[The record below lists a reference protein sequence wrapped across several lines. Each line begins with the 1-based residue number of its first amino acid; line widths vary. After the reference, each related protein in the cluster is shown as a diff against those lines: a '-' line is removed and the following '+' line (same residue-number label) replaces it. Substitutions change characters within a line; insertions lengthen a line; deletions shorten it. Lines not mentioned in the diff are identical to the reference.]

1 MLFDFLFF
9 FFPFLLGGF
18 LGASGD
24 YYLGAKISV
33 AGSLLSVVLSL
44 FLPANNINHNI
55 TQNNHNNGDININSN
70 GDIIDEINDKNHD
83 GNNRHIDSGDESP
96 LFNTEKPEKFEKF
109 EKFDIKNNR
118 RNLNLTDTLKEENIT
133 NTFENLQ
140 IKSKKSFTLNGMM
153 LSITQQANTVASVV
167 RIVWLLLSVKII
179 TGVANSMLSET
190 FPLVLK
196 NIFLLNEQSLGLAIA
211 ANSAFNGVVNGLFL
225 APLVGYANGDLIKVI
240 TLCLSLMTALAL
252 TLSAISLP
260 YISPFHVFSQLLS
273 SPVTILTSV
282 TGSGSGGLSG
292 YLILTFILSI
302 FTYAL
307 STTIT
312 GESTSLVKKT
322 QKGTLLGVEHSFF
335 SLARIVAPQVG
346 VWLLKSGGVSAVS
359 AVSGGVYF
367 SVLLLWNSFKLS
379 LKMKSLNNS
388 KINLNNDE
396 NIVT

>member
-33 AGSLLSVVLSL
+33 GGSLLSVVLSL

-55 TQNNHNNGDININSN
+55 TQNNHNNGDIDINSN
-70 GDIIDEINDKNHD
+70 GDIIDKINDKNND

-96 LFNTEKPEKFEKF
+96 LFSTEKPEKFEKF

-292 YLILTFILSI
+292 YLLLTFILSI

-379 LKMKSLNNS
+379 LKMKSLKNS